1 MIDSTE
7 QLDKLLE
14 EYDNVLGLSPPRQLN
29 GIDTYLELT
38 TEQIEQF
45 TPEECVEVA
54 ARLAQFAISVQRQVN
69 KESCRVKWCNAI
81 IDRICSRE
89 WNNYDQYMKA
99 NLKIELIAQGN
110 DVVNKLI
117 KLRNNATVKMENL
130 FNVSSLIK
138 YYSDVMIEGARTKR
152 RIHER

>member
-14 EYDNVLGLSPPRQLN
+14 EYDNSLGLSPVRQLD
-29 GIDTYLELT
+29 GVDQFLELNV
-38 TEQIEQF
+38 EDIQRY
-45 TPEECVEVA
+45 TPEECVEA
-54 ARLAQFAISVQRQVN
+54 AAKLAQYAITIQRVIN
-69 KESCRVKWCNAI
+69 KESCRVKWCSAI
-81 IDRICSRE
+81 IDRICARE

-99 NLKIELIAQGN
+99 NLKVESIARGN
-110 DVVNKLI
+110 DAVNKLI
-117 KLRNNATVKMENL
+117 KLRNNAQVKMENL
-130 FNVSSLIK
+130 FNISSLIK